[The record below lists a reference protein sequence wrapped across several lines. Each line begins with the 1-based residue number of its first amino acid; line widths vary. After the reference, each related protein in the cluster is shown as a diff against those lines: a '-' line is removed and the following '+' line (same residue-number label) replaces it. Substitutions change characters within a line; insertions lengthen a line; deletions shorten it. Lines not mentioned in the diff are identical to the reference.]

1 MKKTCFDHF
10 YQLISKLL
18 HIYINKSKFIL
29 LFLQKTWILRIFN
42 IIDSYLKRKIVDI
55 DHHCGYTIPF

>member
-29 LFLQKTWILRIFN
+29 LFLKKTWILRIFN
-42 IIDSYLKRKIVDI
+42 IIDSYLKQLL
-55 DHHCGYTIPF
+55 TFT